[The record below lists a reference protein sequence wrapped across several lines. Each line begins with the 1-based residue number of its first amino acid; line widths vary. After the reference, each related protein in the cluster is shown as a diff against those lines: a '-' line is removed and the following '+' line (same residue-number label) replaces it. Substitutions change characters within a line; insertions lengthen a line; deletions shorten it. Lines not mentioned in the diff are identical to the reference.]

1 MPRHTARDLRH
12 ANRAL
17 VLRSLFFDGAASR
30 VELAG
35 RTHISPATVGTVVA
49 ELLGSGVVEETGQLA
64 SDGGR
69 PATTVAVRAGA
80 AGSIGVDVGETGV
93 QAELFDLSLSGLAAR
108 DVALDLVA
116 ASAQGTAQAV
126 RTLIEPLLAD
136 AAERGLPVLGIGV
149 GVPGIVDERDET
161 VIHVPSLGWSAVP
174 FRALLSRPE
183 APPVMLDNGAKTL
196 GRAEAWFGAG
206 RGADDLVVALVGT
219 GVGAAIISGGQV
231 YRGRTSSAGEWGHI
245 TIQTMDGAACRCGSN
260 GCLEAYVGAPAI
272 ARRWRAVG
280 GEPAAD
286 DVTAIRQLAHAAG
299 EGRATAVA
307 VIAET
312 ADYLAAGIGTLANLL
327 NPRRVVIGGWVGLA
341 LGEHLLPV
349 VVRRL
354 ARHSLAAAR
363 DGLEI
368 ELSRFGPD
376 AVALGAA
383 LLPVERFLADGGRLP
398 AASHPVVVAAK
409 ENR

>member
-1 MPRHTARDLRH
+1 MPRHTTRDLRH
-12 ANRAL
+12 ANRIL
-17 VLRSLFFDGAASR
+17 VLRSLFFGGASSR

-35 RTHISPATVGTVVA
+35 RTHLSPATVGTVVG
-49 ELLGSGVVEETGQLA
+49 ELLGNGVVEETGQLA

-69 PATTVAVRAGA
+69 PATTLAVRAGA
-80 AGSIGVDVGETGV
+80 AATIGVDVGETGL
-93 QAELFDLSLSGLAAR
+93 QAELFDLSLHGLAAR

-116 ASAQGTAQAV
+116 ASPHGTAQAV
-126 RTLIEPLLAD
+126 RGLLEPLLAD

-174 FRALLSRPE
+174 FRALLSQPE

-206 RGADDLVVALVGT
+206 RGVDDLVVALVGT
-219 GVGAAIISGGQV
+219 GVGAAIITGGQV

-245 TIQTMDGAACRCGSN
+245 TIQTLDGAACRCGSS

-272 ARRWRAVG
+272 ARRWRTAS
-280 GEPAAD
+280 GEPGAD
-286 DVTAIRQLAHAAG
+286 DVTAIRRLAEAAG

-307 VIAET
+307 VIEET
-312 ADYLAAGIGTLANLL
+312 ADYLAAGIGSLANLL

-349 VVRRL
+349 VTRRL

-398 AASHPVVVAAK
+398 APSRSAAVAK